1 MDLVRTICGAVFYL
15 CSKNAFF
22 EYRFQALNT
31 CLMLIFWGIFAALL
45 LLGVGAYYYLYRL
58 VFVLPENRPEV
69 FLKNPAQAAAKKRVV
84 LAGDSLTH
92 GNMSYNYLDILEE
105 RLPAGQYHLINAGV
119 NADLAHSLL
128 QRLDEIIACQPDFV
142 CVLVGT
148 NDAIAT
154 EGDFSYRRYHKLKNL
169 PQKPDLAW
177 YEENLRQIVRRLRQE
192 TQARIAL
199 LSIPVLTE
207 DWQGRLK
214 QKGETYIEVIK
225 KIAKEENI
233 VYLPL
238 YEKMLAYLEAQG
250 QAPRHRFSEKHRLI
264 EFSMAKRHLLGQSW
278 DSITR
283 QHGFQLSPDFMH
295 LNRPGAEM
303 IATLVEG
310 FIQSTS
316 S

>member
-1 MDLVRTICGAVFYL
+1 
-15 CSKNAFF
+15 
-22 EYRFQALNT
+22 
-31 CLMLIFWGIFAALL
+31 MLIFWGILAALL

-154 EGDFSYRRYHKLKNL
+154 EGDFSYKRYRKLKKL

-214 QKGETYIEVIK
+214 QKGETYVKVIK

-238 YEKMLAYLEAQG
+238 YEKMLAYLEAKG

-264 EFSMAKRHLLGQSW
+264 EFSMAKRYLLGQSW